1 MANFG
6 ENDRFR
12 SRMFEDGN
20 NLRFERPI
28 DEASRQWWL
37 GKFYDTFDLTPEGMA
52 DRITKSAPGS
62 KSTVYHFIDG
72 AREAFSLRVD
82 GDFPGTQ
89 EFWFAHRE
97 LDLKGSAFN
106 AEGMAVSDA
115 MQGGGYG
122 SRLMGDLIDTSRLI
136 GIDRIKL
143 RAERIGRYVWVK
155 MGFRPTDDAWRQMK
169 IEAYGFL
176 VQHMETLRRQKLDV
190 TELMREIEA
199 GGPKMALTIAA
210 LGAKVPSNDIPA
222 RFGPKL
228 MPFGK
233 VFFLEV
239 ASPWSGTLDLRDGE
253 QMKNVET
260 YRETK

>member
-1 MANFG
+1 
-6 ENDRFR
+6 
-12 SRMFEDGN
+12 
-20 NLRFERPI
+20 
-28 DEASRQWWL
+28 
-37 GKFYDTFDLTPEGMA
+37 
-52 DRITKSAPGS
+52 
-62 KSTVYHFIDG
+62 
-72 AREAFSLRVD
+72 
-82 GDFPGTQ
+82 
-89 EFWFAHRE
+89 
-97 LDLKGSAFN
+97 
-106 AEGMAVSDA
+106 MAVSDA
-115 MQGGGYG
+115 VQGGGYG

-136 GIDRIKL
+136 GVDRIKL

-176 VQHMETLRRQKLDV
+176 VQQMETLLQQKIDV
-190 TELMREIEA
+190 TELMRKIEA

-253 QMKNVET
+253 QMKKKPIAKRSRLRHVPPSV
-260 YRETK
+260 RSGSIPHP